1 VIVALSKIITF
12 LIRYGDIVIKTIRII
27 NNIFFNDV
35 LKKVN
40 RYNKLKI
47 IIAIYSPLNNIS
59 SPDIKEKII
68 IDKMSLFLVILK
80 KK

>member
-47 IIAIYSPLNNIS
+47 IIATYSPLNNIS